1 MSEYKELEGYTI
13 FGGYSVTFKS
23 KAQFDRLVAIAEDVP
38 KYKPSLYTS
47 HLIYKTFGLTILDT
61 DKLSEDKVREL
72 ERYVKRMDNAE
83 GSRLIK

>member
-13 FGGYSVTFKS
+13 FGGYQVTFKS

-72 ERYVKRMDNAE
+72 ERYAKRDISE
-83 GSRLIK
+83 GSRLTR